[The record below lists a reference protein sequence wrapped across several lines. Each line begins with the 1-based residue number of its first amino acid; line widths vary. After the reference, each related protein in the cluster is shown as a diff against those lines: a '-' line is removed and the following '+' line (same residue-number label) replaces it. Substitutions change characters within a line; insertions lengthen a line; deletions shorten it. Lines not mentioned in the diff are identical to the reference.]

1 MDECVGITLTE
12 GGSSEIVFF
21 LPRFVVPGT
30 FGPIMEEVYFIISVS
45 GGNRT
50 PPRILAESLSRDG
63 GGTGCDAGVVTG
75 DPL

>member
-1 MDECVGITLTE
+1 MTLTACLLFLLLSISSPVDECVGITLTE

-30 FGPIMEEVYFIISVS
+30 FGPIIDEVYFIISVS

-50 PPRILAESLSRDG
+50 PPRILAESL
-63 GGTGCDAGVVTG
+63 
-75 DPL
+75 